1 MGLPYRLFVRPGM
14 KFIDSEKAHDLSVNV
29 LAKFGQNRGSQ
40 KILSSIYRTP
50 SIPINVFGKLF
61 RHPLGLAAGFDKSA
75 TALSAWP
82 ALGFSWVEYGGIT
95 RYPQDGNPK
104 PRMFRSDNDLALIN
118 RMGFNNP
125 GALAVR
131 DQCISRR
138 VSGKWPQV
146 PVAANIGRSKSV
158 DNNRAPNDYAETFSL
173 LYEHADL
180 FVLNVSSPNTPG
192 LRELQEDDHIRD
204 VVSACIRVRESNSGV
219 KPIVLKFS
227 PDLDDD
233 VLLSCAGAAL
243 SAGIDG
249 FIATNTTISRPVPS
263 NTRSRNIF
271 AESGGLSGRPL
282 HSQSIQKIGLLY
294 DSVGD
299 KVPIIG
305 CGGIEDAESAWS
317 AITNGASLLQL
328 YSAMVFQGPS
338 VVPRTIKGIKKKLNE
353 NGFKDLEEAVG
364 FSR

>member
-1 MGLPYRLFVRPGM
+1 MGLPYQLFVRPGM
-14 KFIDSEKAHDLSVNV
+14 NLVSSETAHDISVKLLS
-29 LAKFGQNRGSQ
+29 KFGQNRGSQ
-40 KILSSIYRTP
+40 KILSTIYRTP
-50 SIPINVFGKLF
+50 SVPINVFGKLF

-75 TALSAWP
+75 SALSAWP

-104 PRMFRSDNDLALIN
+104 PRMFRSAVDQALIN

-125 GALAVR
+125 GALAIR
-131 DQCISRR
+131 DSCIKRR
-138 VSGKWPQV
+138 AAGKWPQA

-158 DNNRAPNDYAETFSL
+158 DNARAPTDYAETFGL
-173 LYEHADL
+173 LYEHSDI

-204 VVSACIRVRESNSGV
+204 VVSACVRVRESNSGT
-219 KPIVLKFS
+219 KPILLKLS
-227 PDLDDD
+227 PDLDED
-233 VLLSCAGAAL
+233 VMLSCSGAAL

-249 FIATNTTISRPVPS
+249 FIATNTTISRPIPS
-263 NTRSRNIF
+263 NTRSRKIL

-282 HSQSIQKIGLLY
+282 QSQSLEKIGLLY

-299 KVPIIG
+299 KVPIVG
-305 CGGIEDAESAWS
+305 CGGIDNAESAWA
-317 AITNGASLLQL
+317 AITNGASLIQL

-338 VVPRTIKGIKKKLNE
+338 VIPKTIKGIKKRIEE
-353 NGFKDLEEAVG
+353 NRFQDLDEAVG
-364 FSR
+364 SSR

>member
-1 MGLPYRLFVRPGM
+1 M

-50 SIPINVFGKLF
+50 STPINVFGKLF

-173 LYEHADL
+173 LYDHADL

-192 LRELQEDDHIRD
+192 LRAWQGKNNLSRLVSTLQDKRASLISSKGGNIPLLIKLAPDIDEQSRADIAS
-204 VVSACIRVRESNSGV
+204 VAV
-219 KPIVLKFS
+219 KCKV
-227 PDLDDD
+227 DG
-233 VLLSCAGAAL
+233 LLIS
-243 SAGIDG
+243 
-249 FIATNTTISRPVPS
+249 NTTVKRPASLTSIKKQEP
-263 NTRSRNIF
+263 
-271 AESGGLSGRPL
+271 GGLSGRPL
-282 HSQSIQKIGLLY
+282 FKTSTSILADMYRRVNGEIPLVGIGGV
-294 DSVGD
+294 SSG
-299 KVPIIG
+299 
-305 CGGIEDAESAWS
+305 EDAYIKIRA
-317 AITNGASLLQL
+317 GAALVQL
-328 YSAMVFQGPS
+328 YTALIYKGPQL
-338 VVPRTIKGIKKKLNE
+338 VDNIKISLAEHLAKD
-353 NGFKDLEEAVG
+353 GFKNITAAIGID
-364 FSR
+364 STKY